1 MDIAQ
6 AVEVLTSIADQI
18 PMKGHEEDTV
28 FGSIQALASETG
40 DKEPAAQQI
49 THLIMT
55 VPLVRPV
62 RQQAKEAIECL
73 KAQQKKRR
81 K

>member
-73 KAQQKKRR
+73 KAQKKRR